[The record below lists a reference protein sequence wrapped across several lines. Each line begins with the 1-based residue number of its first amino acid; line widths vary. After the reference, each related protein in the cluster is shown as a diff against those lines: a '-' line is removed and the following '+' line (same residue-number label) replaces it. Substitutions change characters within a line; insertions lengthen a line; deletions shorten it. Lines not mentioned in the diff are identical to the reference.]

1 MKQILFPVLLC
12 LVFASP
18 TVAST
23 VAEDSKRVPS
33 NPLHVSDPGLCLD
46 GMLMDPYT
54 DGLPVPIAV
63 EGGCRI
69 PDVVISI

>member
-1 MKQILFPVLLC
+1 MKQVLFPVLLC

-18 TVAST
+18 TVAPI
-23 VAEDSKRVPS
+23 VAEDAARAPS
-33 NPLHVSDPGLCLD
+33 NLLRVSDPGLCLD
-46 GMLMDPYT
+46 NMLMDPYT

>member
-1 MKQILFPVLLC
+1 MTQVVFPVLLC
-12 LVFASP
+12 LVLASP
-18 TVAST
+18 AVAPM
-23 VAEDSKRVPS
+23 VAEDAKRAPS
-33 NPLHVSDPGLCLD
+33 NLLRVSDPGLCLD

-63 EGGCRI
+63 DGGCRI